1 MNLELSIALDTN
13 PRSRPILDGTVSP
26 DGIDLIPIP
35 LHPSEMF
42 WRQLKFGDFDVSEMS
57 FSSLI
62 KTIARGDDRWV
73 GIPVFTAHQFFQN
86 WILVRKEAGIEKPA
100 DMRGKRV
107 GVPEFQQTAA
117 VWSRGILKHEF
128 GVDQT
133 EMEFFMERL
142 PATSHGGATGFEA
155 PPGVTVNQIPLEKN
169 IGQMML
175 DGELDATLL
184 YLPHNNLID
193 RSVADLENHPDVAP
207 LFRDRPAE
215 ALR

>member
-26 DGIDLIPIP
+26 DAIDLVPTP

-62 KTIARGDDRWV
+62 KAIARGDDRWV
-73 GIPVFTAHQFFQN
+73 GIPVFTAHHFFQN
-86 WILVRKEAGIEKPA
+86 WILVRKAAGIDKPE

-117 VWSRGILKHEF
+117 VWSRGVLKHEF

-133 EMEFFMERL
+133 EMEYFMGIQIYWVSLGYIFLYFAAILSFWSTRQTITPEGTGTFF
-142 PATSHGGATGFEA
+142 
-155 PPGVTVNQIPLEKN
+155 
-169 IGQMML
+169 
-175 DGELDATLL
+175 
-184 YLPHNNLID
+184 
-193 RSVADLENHPDVAP
+193 
-207 LFRDRPAE
+207 
-215 ALR
+215 